1 MYQQILLCIRRCKIA
16 FTAKANNIWKIHFIT
31 LFIVLWWKTSQIVVN
46 QQVTTC
52 QHMLLC
58 SQRSKIT
65 VTSTAVNIK
74 FDICYISNNPLNFVN
89 DSGGIVRY
97 QFQTHPQ
104 IIKYWNWDKMHK
116 LSAEDNRTCTHF
128 VCETKMFLIV

>member
-1 MYQQILLCIRRCKIA
+1 MI
-16 FTAKANNIWKIHFIT
+16 
-31 LFIVLWWKTSQIVVN
+31 VN

-74 FDICYISNNPLNFVN
+74 FDICYNLNNPLNFVN
-89 DSGGIVRY
+89 DSGGIMRY
-97 QFQTHPQ
+97 QFQTHPKSSN
-104 IIKYWNWDKMHK
+104 IETGI
-116 LSAEDNRTCTHF
+116 TCISLVPKITEHVLILCVKQKCF
-128 VCETKMFLIV
+128 SQHNVCHDRNAAR